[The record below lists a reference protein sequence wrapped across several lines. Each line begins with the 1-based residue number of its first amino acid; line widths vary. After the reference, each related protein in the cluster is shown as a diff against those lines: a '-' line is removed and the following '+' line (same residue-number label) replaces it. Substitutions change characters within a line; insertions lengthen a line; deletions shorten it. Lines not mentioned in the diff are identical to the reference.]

1 MCLTKLDQGARQ
13 RRAPEDHIVRANAV
27 IQEDRG
33 ITVYEVVEM
42 LDINVKPA
50 IATEEKYCW
59 RKLFCCTTTVLIPM
73 QQPQQDRQIETSSSR
88 FCHIHLTASTSHRVT
103 FMPLIHYVVTGLVA
117 KRCVHGF
124 GNKLKRASPKE
135 LGRLWADT
143 KGVCNCSQPALK
155 NCNSV
160 T

>member
-1 MCLTKLDQGARQ
+1 VCLTKLDQGARQ

-88 FCHIHLTASTSHRVT
+88 FCHIHLTVLSSHRVT
-103 FMPLIHYVVTGLVA
+103 FMSAVHLKRHYAVAGLAVMKKCK
-117 KRCVHGF
+117 KRCIHGF
-124 GNKLKRASPKE
+124 GSNLTHASPM
-135 LGRLWADT
+135 
-143 KGVCNCSQPALK
+143 
-155 NCNSV
+155 
-160 T
+160 